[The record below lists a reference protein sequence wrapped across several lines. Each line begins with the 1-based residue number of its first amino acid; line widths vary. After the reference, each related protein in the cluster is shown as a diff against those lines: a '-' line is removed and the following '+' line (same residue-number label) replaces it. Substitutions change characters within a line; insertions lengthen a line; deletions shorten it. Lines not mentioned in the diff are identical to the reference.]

1 MARQTSINQWQ
12 EGIVLDKNPIAM
24 SKTELAGALNATTIT
39 MNGNEFILQND
50 MGNGRVESAYLPAGF
65 VPVGMKEFGGIVYVA
80 SHNPLTK
87 QSQIG
92 CFPSPERNVSSD
104 ENGSSTKKLEN
115 FTQSYKS
122 EQQYE
127 SAGTNIEFGVD
138 NIVYSK
144 YVGNDDSSVVKE
156 YSYIREATIDS
167 LTQKIMLADTIRPG
181 DKFSIHIPDDNTEYV
196 IDNLMIWLQRGSL
209 KMDVA
214 VIDASGNLSNI
225 ALNALASKYWYNI
238 TELSGDNRIAYKKN
252 WTNTAPNA
260 NTCTYDFYSWCQCD
274 YVDSNNKTHSDIYY
288 QSFINMKDVT
298 DTKDIIWNIYKNKIV
313 GDLYLIFTLNTP
325 DILSSYIEGV
335 VEPTF
340 VDIQGVKLPTECSM
354 GINLLTYYTLNL
366 YNQPIIFT
374 DDCLVYEIKDAS
386 SKPYQDIYLYE
397 DCSIGTEREIG
408 KEALMSQVEGQIT
421 GKQANAEYYWL
432 INPVNAASA
441 YFIRYS
447 FIKKYAN
454 IAINTYK
461 IKVSPTE
468 QGNNYESI
476 ELISDEDITIDDKD
490 KETYDSYEKVFNF
503 KIEWPDGDDESI
515 ASLAD
520 AKAYLNYE
528 ITPYYRIS
536 DTSHENFNNG
546 WLNQLTTKGSFNLA
560 WLSSG
565 KILFQSIQYYIED
578 ATDYGQLLLKYQLQT
593 YLKNKQSISNVTLH
607 CVDYYGWNQ
616 VCKKYSAAEKNPSNC
631 EALSKYLNGDYAKYH
646 ITKTLTLRNNY
657 NSSFVDGI
665 YLQPKETENYGTA
678 LSLGSIY
685 YAWISVDTITSNNS
699 TISTNNSDV
708 FVIITVPDGNSLY
721 NSTDTLIRDGDNEQG
736 DITTDSKT
744 LVFTPK
750 INSVLQTKCESMDIP
765 DIDNITKGTAEYTAT
780 KTYNAEFTFTFDENI
795 LNLFS
800 IKNSEIKFSIP
811 SGGIKTDDP
820 DNLITWNKVS
830 DLKFKKIVS
839 YKYSITNNGEIDY
852 ITNDT
857 GNEYIS
863 LISSDRS
870 YHVLPKQTN
879 TDKMFACF
887 FDSSGGEKS
896 EGRTKT
902 VFCLENIRGE
912 YELLKDGLQVSAYK
926 SASSSRS
933 KDTFSYLIPESCLQ
947 TSNLLKTEPQLPMLA
962 FLGHM
967 KVCDVKINNWKLL
980 GSYCVSVLAVRTQNG
995 YSPTN
1000 IIFPSLYQEKSA
1012 FGGYDYGTSYGY
1024 GSGTYKIDVKNRE
1037 MPPYSKY
1044 IGSSEDS
1051 RITTFLTELKNNHTL
1066 TSNVNSIQ
1074 QTSQIQ
1080 NIAIE
1085 DITKSHTVINTITV
1099 NYDIDN
1105 CFYYKGISANTF
1117 DAYKISFA
1125 CNKESIVTIE
1135 EPYSQ
1140 LDISENYSDVMV
1152 DKNTVISRSGY
1163 FVASNSSDNLSFKV
1177 GEPTLKNNCIYTGI
1191 RANTFVDTL
1200 LSKADFRWVDDNTEY
1215 APVYMKGTTTR
1226 ITVEDPT
1233 WEVLPWKELSTST
1246 SDFTT
1251 TKYVGF
1257 ISKDYSYAAGRN
1269 EIFCRNYWYTG
1280 TWLHE
1285 HPSTSSERGYQCL
1298 FSFATDNT
1306 NRYEAGIGTANS
1318 DFYIIK

>member
-12 EGIVLDKNPIAM
+12 EGMVLDKNPIAM

-104 ENGSSTKKLEN
+104 ENGSSVKKLEN

-122 EQQYE
+122 EQKYE
-127 SAGTNIEFGVD
+127 SASTDIEFGSD

-214 VIDASGNLSNI
+214 VIDASGNLTNI
-225 ALNALASKYWYNI
+225 ALNALASQYWYNI
-238 TELSGDNRIAYKKN
+238 TELSGDNKITYKKN
-252 WTNTAPNA
+252 WINTPPNV

-325 DILSSYIEGV
+325 DILSSFIEGV
-335 VEPTF
+335 TEPTF
-340 VDIQGVKLPTECSM
+340 VNVQGVDLPSECSM

-397 DCSIGTEREIG
+397 DCSVGTEREIG

-421 GKQANAEYYWL
+421 GKQANTEYYWL
-432 INPVNAASA
+432 VNPVNTASA

-461 IKVSPTE
+461 IKVSPAE

-476 ELISDEDITIDDKD
+476 ELVSDEDITIDSDD

-503 KIEWPDGDDESI
+503 KIEWPDGEKNEETI
-515 ASLAD
+515 ASLSD

-536 DTSHENFNNG
+536 DTTHENFNNG
-546 WLNQLTTKGSFNLA
+546 WLSQLTTTGSFNLA
-560 WLSSG
+560 WLNSG

-616 VCKKYSAAEKNPSNC
+616 ICSKYSAAEKNPSSC
-631 EALSKYLNGDYAKYH
+631 ENISKYLSGDYAKYH
-646 ITKTLTLRNNY
+646 ITKTLTPRNNY

-665 YLQPKETENYGTA
+665 YLQPKETENYGTT
-678 LSLGSIY
+678 LSLDSIY
-685 YAWISVDTITSNNS
+685 YAWISVDKITSNNS
-699 TISTNNSDV
+699 IVTTSNSDV

-721 NSTDTLIRDGDNEQG
+721 NSTDTFIRDGDTKEG

-750 INSVLQTKCESMDIP
+750 VNSVLQTKCESMDIP
-765 DIDNITKGTAEYTAT
+765 DIDDITKGTAEYTAT

-795 LNLFS
+795 LNLFT
-800 IKNSEIKFSIP
+800 IKNSEVKFSIP

-830 DLKFKKIVS
+830 DLKFTKIVS

-870 YHVLPKQTN
+870 YHVLPQQTN
-879 TDKMFACF
+879 TDKMYACF
-887 FDSSGGEKS
+887 FDSGGGRES
-896 EGRTKT
+896 ENHTKT
-902 VFCLENIRGE
+902 IFAVENINGE
-912 YELLKDGLQVSAYK
+912 YELLKDRLQK
-926 SASSSRS
+926 SSYS
-933 KDTFSYLIPESCLQ
+933 KAGSDRPKNTFPYLIPETCLT
-947 TSNLLKTEPQLPMLA
+947 TSNLLKTAPKLPMLA

-967 KVCDVKINNWKLL
+967 KVCDLNIDDWILY
-980 GSYCVSVLAVRTQNG
+980 GSYCVSVLAVHTQNG

-1012 FGGYDYGTSYGY
+1012 FNGSEYAY
-1024 GSGTYKIDVKNRE
+1024 GSGNMNTGVKKDE
-1037 MPPYSKY
+1037 IPPYSKY
-1044 IGSSEDS
+1044 IGSSDDS

-1074 QTSQIQ
+1074 QTSKNI

-1085 DITKSHTVINTITV
+1085 DVTKSHTVINTITV
-1099 NYDIDN
+1099 NYDIN
-1105 CFYYKGISANTF
+1105 KCFYYKGLSANTF
-1117 DAYKISFA
+1117 DTYKISFA
-1125 CNKESIVTIE
+1125 CNKESVVTIE

-1140 LDISENYSDVMV
+1140 LDISENYSDVML

-1163 FVASNSSDNLSFKV
+1163 FVASSDSDELLFNV
-1177 GEPTLKNNCIYTGI
+1177 GEPTLKNNCIYTG
-1191 RANTFVDTL
+1191 AKSNTFVDTL
-1200 LSKADFRWVDDNTEY
+1200 LSKADFRWVDENTEY
-1215 APVYMKGTTTR
+1215 VPVYMNGTTKA
-1226 ITVEDPT
+1226 ISDIGPT
-1233 WEVLPWKELSTST
+1233 QTVLPWKQLSQANNYITET
-1246 SDFTT
+1246 YT
-1251 TKYVGF
+1251 GF
-1257 ISKDYSYAAGRN
+1257 DSRDKTVAAGKN
-1269 EIFCRNYWYTG
+1269 EIFCRDYWFTG
-1280 TWLHE
+1280 NWLIE
-1285 HPSTSSERGYQCL
+1285 DYDSNTNRGFQCL
-1298 FSFATDNT
+1298 FTFSSDMSNG
-1306 NRYEAGIGTANS
+1306 NRYEAGIGPAGSN
-1318 DFYIIK
+1318 FYII